1 LEEFFL
7 PRWFLVDILV
17 EPQWANMHLLP
28 PLIDDNRGESKMTP
42 RLTTLV
48 KQVAEL
54 RDTSLWTCH
63 CAEEFTLQGF
73 TPLAV
78 GRNWLLNAR
87 G

>member
-1 LEEFFL
+1 
-7 PRWFLVDILV
+7 V
-17 EPQWANMHLLP
+17 NMHLLS
-28 PLIDDNRGESKMTP
+28 PLIDDKRGEPKMTP
-42 RLTTLV
+42 RLTTPV

-54 RDTSLWTCH
+54 HDTSLQVCH
-63 CAEEFTLQGF
+63 SPRNLPSDGF